1 MSLGNRI
8 RRLYADKNVTI
19 REKALSLFFLDAVVA
34 VGFTA
39 LGVIRLVTGS
49 FLMGALEVLVGLVLC
64 LFVFLLYKR
73 RFRIVST
80 GNVVLFCF
88 AAAGLFF
95 LREITSPNDMYI
107 QATYMIPVFITAP
120 LLAYARWQVLGVL
133 VFGLSVH
140 SAQFFLRVRPT
151 LEYAGLSVAPTEYLV
166 SLMLMIFG
174 AVFIYQLFQMQQQSL
189 KTIQNRAD
197 EADTQYK
204 KLHQL
209 MGNTSNAFNLGE
221 RLQENA
227 ERNRAIAVSISGNL
241 ERILESIAALR
252 KNTESAIESE
262 GKVVESKE
270 SVKKTMERQ
279 TGAVNDSSSATE
291 ELRAQVDSISSAAKE
306 KQIVIEDLVKASEE
320 GAEKLGETIDSFR
333 NISKNSESIIEIIN
347 VIEEIADRTNLLAMN
362 AAIEAAHAGEAGRG
376 FAVVAEEIRKLAE
389 ESNENAKMIR
399 GTLQKSNDLIKNSVD
414 GSEQMRAVFE
424 NIIGKISSVK
434 EALLEIIA
442 GMEESARGHILIE
455 QSVEHLSNI
464 NDEVNASLS
473 SMETDMQTSN
483 ASIFQIKES
492 GETIQ
497 GKIEEIT
504 KLAEDIVS
512 ASEGLKSVGRE
523 NIQNFQSLA
532 EEMEQLQRKSG
543 EGA

>member
-8 RRLYADKNVTI
+8 RRLYADKKITV

-34 VGFTA
+34 VGFTV

-49 FLMGALEVLVGLVLC
+49 FLMGALEVLVGLVLYS
-64 LFVFLLYKR
+64 FVFLLYKR

-189 KTIQNRAD
+189 KTIQKRAD

-227 ERNRAIAVSISGNL
+227 EQNRAIAVSISGNL

-532 EEMEQLQRKSG
+532 EEMEQLQQKSG

>member
-95 LREITSPNDMYI
+95 LREITGPNDMYI

-270 SVKKTMERQ
+270 SVKKTMARQ

-532 EEMEQLQRKSG
+532 EEMEQLQQKSG